1 MTADQ
6 PDGGFAPRALSTESA
21 ATQIAGQL
29 REAIGNG
36 VWNPGDRLP
45 AEWQLAKSY
54 GVSRGTV
61 REALRLLAANN
72 LIRSTRGAAGGTFVV
87 APGAATVAGQIGD
100 FIVLRLRTGELS
112 VGEVNHA
119 RLLLERECVRLAAL
133 NRTNDDLAAIAD
145 VVTRGSAPGMPTD
158 QWLTADVEFHNA
170 VADSAKNGILQLAM
184 TAVHLVRPRT
194 NTLLLDALE
203 HDPVWQQHTAIYEA
217 IRDRDP
223 DRAIKAFEAHVKY
236 LTSVQRILHDG
247 VDDATR
253 LANLPAAVPADPH
266 DVRLLSLDP
275 PSEYGSLSVVDL

>member
-6 PDGGFAPRALSTESA
+6 PDGAFAPRAISTESA

-29 REAIGNG
+29 REAIGTG

-45 AEWQLAKSY
+45 AELQLAESY

-72 LIRSTRGAAGGTFVV
+72 LIKSTRGAAGGTFVV

-100 FIVLRLRTGELS
+100 FIVLRLRTGQLS

-133 NRTNDDLAAIAD
+133 NRTDDDLAAIAD
-145 VVTRGSAPGMPTD
+145 VVVRGSAPGLSTD
-158 QWLTADVEFHNA
+158 QWLAADVEFHNA
-170 VADSAKNGILQLAM
+170 VADAAKNGILQLAM

-203 HDPVWQQHTAIYEA
+203 HDPVWEQHTAIYEA
-217 IRDRDP
+217 IRDHKP
-223 DRAIKAFEAHVKY
+223 DQAVEALEAHVGY
-236 LTSVQRILHDG
+236 LASVQRARSHEA
-247 VDDATR
+247 DDATP
-253 LANLPAAVPADPH
+253 LAYLPPGTSATPTPTDPG
-266 DVRLLSLDP
+266 LTT
-275 PSEYGSLSVVDL
+275 